1 MNIEQTKR
9 MKCNSDPLS
18 HSHSLPPAL
27 VHLILPTAFKTQ
39 LNLPL
44 LSVPA
49 HRDWSFFS
57 HGVFLLSNCQ
67 LASWLHNFHFP

>member
-1 MNIEQTKR
+1 MNVEQIKR

-18 HSHSLPPAL
+18 HSHSLPPAI

-49 HRDWSFFS
+49 TETGLFS
-57 HGVFLLSNCQ
+57 HTVCSHCLIAN
-67 LASWLHNFHFP
+67 